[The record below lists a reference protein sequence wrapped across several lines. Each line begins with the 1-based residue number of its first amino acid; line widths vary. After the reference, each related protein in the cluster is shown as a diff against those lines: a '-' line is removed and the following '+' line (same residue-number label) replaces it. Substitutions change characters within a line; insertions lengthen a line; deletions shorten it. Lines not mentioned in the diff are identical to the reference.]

1 MLSRIQKSLKYK
13 LPFVVYCKPN
23 SDALLG
29 LFQKDSSL
37 NYLED
42 FTQQGFVLAPFDSNQ
57 KTIFIPTSNA
67 DFFSEKIETKTIEES
82 KTLSLHYSE
91 EEKQRFEQLVTQMI
105 SEISKGKIHK
115 IVASRKEE
123 FLPKTLDVVQLF
135 EKLIHKYPTAFRYL
149 FYHPEVGMWLGATPE
164 KLVSIQ
170 NGILQTMAYAGTQ
183 KFEGTLEVEWQEK
196 EREEQ
201 QFVTDFITKTLQ
213 PESDEITISNPYT
226 SQAGTLLHIRTDI
239 SAKMKSGF
247 SVKNIIEKLHPTPA
261 VCGQPKDLAKAFIL
275 EHEGYNRKYYSGF
288 LGELNR
294 QNASE
299 LYVNLRCM
307 EIETN
312 KVYFYIG
319 CGITKD
325 SNPEKEFFETLNKS
339 VTMKSLF

>member
-1 MLSRIQKSLKYK
+1 MLSRIQESLKHK

-23 SDALLG
+23 SEQLLG
-29 LFQKDSSL
+29 LFQKDSLL

-42 FTQQGFVLAPFDSNQ
+42 FSQQGFVLAPFDSNQ
-57 KTIFIPTSNA
+57 KIVFIPTSNA
-67 DFFSEKIETKTIEES
+67 DFYSEKIENKSIEES
-82 KTLSLHYSE
+82 KILSLHYSHQ
-91 EEKQRFEQLVTQMI
+91 EKQRFEELVAQMI
-105 SEISKGKIHK
+105 SEINKGHIHK

-123 FLPKTLDVVQLF
+123 FLPESMNVLVLF
-135 EKLIHKYPTAFRYL
+135 EKLIYKYPTAFRYW

-164 KLVSIQ
+164 KLISIQ
-170 NGILQTMAYAGTQ
+170 NDILQTMAYAGTQ
-183 KFEGTLEVEWQEK
+183 KFEGTVEVEWQEK
-196 EREEQ
+196 ESEEQ
-201 QFVTDFITKTLQ
+201 QFVTDFITKMLQ
-213 PESDEITISNPYT
+213 PESEEITISNPYT

-239 SAKMKSGF
+239 SAKLKSGF
-247 SVKNIIEKLHPTPA
+247 SIKNIIEKLHPTPA

-275 EHEGYNRKYYSGF
+275 EHEAYNRKYYSGF
-288 LGELNR
+288 LGELNM
-294 QNASE
+294 QNTSE

-307 EIETN
+307 EVEED